1 MQVRAV
7 NESFICFMSL
17 PILNIINLL
26 NFTNLMNM
34 QWYFNEVLLCLSIMT
49 NDIKVIFS
57 LLICHPYSQL
67 HEEVIL
73 FSLFLLFLH
82 WLSGLLLLSCKD
94 SLHMVYSSL
103 LSYTFFCRY
112 IFSVCDLPFHLGKC
126 LLKNKS
132 SSFWSSPIYWFFKFI
147 VHVFLC
153 PT

>member
-1 MQVRAV
+1 MQAV

-82 WLSGLLLLSCKD
+82 
-94 SLHMVYSSL
+94 
-103 LSYTFFCRY
+103 
-112 IFSVCDLPFHLGKC
+112 
-126 LLKNKS
+126 
-132 SSFWSSPIYWFFKFI
+132 
-147 VHVFLC
+147 
-153 PT
+153 